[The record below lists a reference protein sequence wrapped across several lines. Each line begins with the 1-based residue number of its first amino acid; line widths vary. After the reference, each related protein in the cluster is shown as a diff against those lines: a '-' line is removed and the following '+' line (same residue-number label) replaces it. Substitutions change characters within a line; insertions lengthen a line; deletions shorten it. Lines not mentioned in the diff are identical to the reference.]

1 MNSSIH
7 PSISLQRQ
15 TMYPSVHQHTIQP
28 STLLSTLLST
38 YPTIHTPTNPPTQ
51 TTSALFYPCTY
62 PNAHPPSHHTTV
74 ASIHPYQ
81 KSNQISIHPSISQ
94 PIRPPSICS
103 TSLPLADGTK
113 KPVISFTVM
122 TEDQLP
128 NWPHKNDSEGSQLQL
143 SQMMSHHVSD
153 MLDRTAWDMQ
163 AAVWSL

>member
-51 TTSALFYPCTY
+51 TTFIHALTQTPIHQ
-62 PNAHPPSHHTTV
+62 ATT
-74 ASIHPYQ
+74 PLL
-81 KSNQISIHPSISQ
+81 HPSTHTKNPTKYPS
-94 PIRPPSICS
+94 IRPPSICS

-153 MLDRTAWDMQ
+153 MLDRTA
-163 AAVWSL
+163 